1 MINILSVL
9 PTLKQTWGNFL
20 WKYLLF
26 TSKTTIW
33 IYPNDLV
40 HKKVNSSSLLEE
52 NQELTHQKLSWP
64 DFAKCK
70 RSFIDMLKTS
80 TASKPIFLVS
90 PRLSLS
96 REATQHATSRQDRDK
111 TSRSISQQAAKQTV
125 ASNTKTPPV
134 YVRLRL
140 GIITIKESY
149 CIDHTK
155 RSSVV
160 QKEKIQ
166 WRSVYRSLLKGFG
179 ASLFFCSFW
188 L

>member
-1 MINILSVL
+1 
-9 PTLKQTWGNFL
+9 
-20 WKYLLF
+20 
-26 TSKTTIW
+26 
-33 IYPNDLV
+33 
-40 HKKVNSSSLLEE
+40 
-52 NQELTHQKLSWP
+52 
-64 DFAKCK
+64 
-70 RSFIDMLKTS
+70 MLKTS

-160 QKEKIQ
+160 QKDRRMTFNIQ
-166 WRSVYRSLLKGFG
+166 LVHTENQLRTILVIHFLKSKDFIILTGISLVFHFSGTEIDKTFNQLRKK
-179 ASLFFCSFW
+179 
-188 L
+188 